1 MKSKRAIIN
10 FKFFV
15 ILFIL
20 IIFGIIG
27 FQIFGA
33 ARFETILAEQGE
45 VIDGFWTK
53 ALVIRDEKVIKSP
66 VSGRVEFA
74 GIEGDRASYGS
85 KIAEIKYQNKNK
97 SVYNSEAG
105 IISFAVDGLE
115 DKLNKDQLYQ
125 LDLSKFDEYRGNYQ
139 HRISGRM
146 INKSEPLYRIINNFE
161 LYLIVPADK
170 KQAERFR
177 KNEIVFIQENNS
189 SDLLKAKVLRI
200 KNEREESYIFVKMNL
215 FVPEWINVRKVKVN
229 FIKNIYRGIKIPR
242 DAVFNQPSGQGVLKV
257 TGYNKYEF
265 QEIVILDGNQ
275 KEVIVSGVELGDEII
290 TNPEDFDYGR
300 EA

>member
-1 MKSKRAIIN
+1 MKSTKLVFN
-10 FKFFV
+10 FKLFV
-15 ILFIL
+15 IIFIL

-27 FQIFGA
+27 FQIFGEA
-33 ARFETILAEQGE
+33 KLETILAEQGE

-53 ALVIRDEKVIKSP
+53 ALIIRDEKVIKSP
-66 VSGRVEFA
+66 VSGRVDFA
-74 GIEGDRASYGS
+74 DIEGDRASYGS
-85 KIAEIKYQNKNK
+85 EIAKIKSQNNNK
-97 SVYNSEAG
+97 RVYNSAAG

-115 DKLNKDQLYQ
+115 DKLNKDDFYQ
-125 LDLSKFDEYRGNYQ
+125 LDLRKFDEYKGSYQ
-139 HRISGRM
+139 HMISGRM
-146 INKSEPLYRIINNFE
+146 ISESEPLYRIINNFE

-189 SDLLKAKVLRI
+189 SDLLKAKVLKI
-200 KNEREESYIFVKMNL
+200 KQEKEKSYIFVKMEL
-215 FVPEWINVRKVKVN
+215 FVPEWINVRKVKIN
-229 FIKNIYRGIKIPR
+229 FIKNIYRGIKIPK

-265 QEIVILDGNQ
+265 QEIMIIDGNQ
-275 KEVIVSGVELGDEII
+275 EEVIVSGLEIGDEII

-300 EA
+300 GA